1 MALRIRLT
9 ARATRDLE
17 EIRAYLLE
25 RNPQGA
31 DNVRADIDRTIET
44 LSEFPGI
51 GRDSDLP
58 EVRIIATARYPYLVY
73 HQVGDD
79 ELVVVHVRDGRRD
92 APKPREL

>member
-44 LSEFPGI
+44 LAEFPGI

-58 EVRIIATARYPYLVY
+58 DVRISGQSLRTKS
-73 HQVGDD
+73 
-79 ELVVVHVRDGRRD
+79 GRWMQRN
-92 APKPREL
+92 KSGWLPRSV